1 MKHLVRTLG
10 FMLVAIALVASR
22 ASAQTA
28 TIHGDLLKDWAMMKD
43 TMTKIANA
51 MPEDKFGFKST
62 PVQRSFGE
70 HVMHIAQI
78 NIMLLKAVGGKTAAP
93 DLNMKATSK
102 AETIKEMNASFD
114 YGTALLNE
122 FNNQTIQDT
131 IQAMFLGPST
141 RARIFVFLMGHTM
154 DTYGQ
159 MAVYLRLNGAV
170 PPASQR
176 P

>member
-62 PVQRSFGE
+62 PAQRSFGE

-78 NIMLLKAVGGKTAAP
+78 NMMLLKAVGSDHGRAKRDGQNNKAAASA
-93 DLNMKATSK
+93 ATHC
-102 AETIKEMNASFD
+102 TLV
-114 YGTALLNE
+114 TC
-122 FNNQTIQDT
+122 
-131 IQAMFLGPST
+131 
-141 RARIFVFLMGHTM
+141 
-154 DTYGQ
+154 
-159 MAVYLRLNGAV
+159 
-170 PPASQR
+170 
-176 P
+176 

>member
-1 MKHLVRTLG
+1 MKHVVRTLG
-10 FMLVAIALVASR
+10 FVLVAFALAASN
-22 ASAQTA
+22 AAAQTA
-28 TIHGDLLKDWAMMKD
+28 TIHGDLLKDWSGMKD

-51 MPEDKFGFKST
+51 MPDDKFGFKST

-70 HVMHIAQI
+70 HVLHIAQI
-78 NIMLLKAVGGKTAAP
+78 NMMLLKVVGGKTPAP
-93 DLNMKATSK
+93 EISTKATTK
-102 AETIKEMNASFD
+102 ADTIKAMNDSFD
-114 YGTALLNE
+114 YGAALLNE

-159 MAVYLRLNGAV
+159 MAVYLRLNGLV